1 MQHGIRP
8 VTKPMVAA
16 IMSNDAV
23 MVTAQSLQTDATCK
37 APGPNVDVSGTKRGK
52 NSTRWMAS
60 ERSSPLGHLTLTQ
73 PQNGEISNAGY
84 RRS

>member
-8 VTKPMVAA
+8 GTTAVVAA

-23 MVTAQSLQTDATCK
+23 MVTAQSFRQTPHARHP
-37 APGPNVDVSGTKRGK
+37 APRSLGSGTKRGK

-60 ERSSPLGHLTLTQ
+60 ERSSPLGHLTQ
-73 PQNGEISNAGY
+73 PQNGEISNASY